1 MQLGVFIFISIT
13 FVACG
18 LSKPTGPVN
27 GMEYIEIQELNYIN
41 KYIIEHTILSPVDWD
56 VNPVLPLNDT
66 SQIDIVII
74 QLHEDNR
81 SAFDKLPFFE
91 EEIIDSVILNINAY
105 KIPYLFANKKHKVL
119 EVFGNFPEKDYNNL
133 LPRELP
139 PNSIVFAL
147 GHVYQIDSFNYIPI
161 VYLRKDDNVDYWHLM
176 SRVYK
181 FEVCSYGIINFVSFY
196 IPDWNN
202 SFKEVIINSTICK

>member
-1 MQLGVFIFISIT
+1 M
-13 FVACG
+13 
-18 LSKPTGPVN
+18 
-27 GMEYIEIQELNYIN
+27 NYIN
-41 KYIIEHTILSPVDWD
+41 KYIIEHTILSPLDWD

-105 KIPYLFANKKHKVL
+105 KIPNLFANKKHKVL

-147 GHVYQIDSFNYIPI
+147 GHV
-161 VYLRKDDNVDYWHLM
+161 
-176 SRVYK
+176 
-181 FEVCSYGIINFVSFY
+181 
-196 IPDWNN
+196 
-202 SFKEVIINSTICK
+202 